1 MLTLILK
8 IALFCEI
15 IIVSSVLLAIPYV
28 VGS

>member
-8 IALFCEI
+8 IALFCGI